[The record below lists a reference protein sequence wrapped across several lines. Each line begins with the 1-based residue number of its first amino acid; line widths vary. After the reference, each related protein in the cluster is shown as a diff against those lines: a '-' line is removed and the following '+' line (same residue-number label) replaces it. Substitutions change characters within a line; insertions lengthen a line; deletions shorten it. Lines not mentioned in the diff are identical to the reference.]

1 MSEDILQSEINKI
14 IRSRLLEEQKAEKR
28 EEFRKRRER
37 SESSAPPELHV
48 PPDWSDKEV
57 PLDEN
62 NLHIP
67 LREAEQH
74 RTIIERDLVRR
85 MLRFGSVS
93 FKPQA
98 EGEEEPVA
106 LPFAHYVIEYMQGLN
121 FEVKD
126 ELLAKVYNVFIECH
140 ELERV
145 PELDAFMKHPDPEI
159 QSFVVGSVVDK
170 YEVSKRWEEVHQIY
184 STREEDL
191 LNKALMDSLHL
202 LKLNDNRQ
210 EIQGVQEQLTAL
222 SKAIEKGEES
232 ALAGMRELL
241 IKRKE
246 LDEQRRK
253 ITSYFGTAILP

>member
-1 MSEDILQSEINKI
+1 M
-14 IRSRLLEEQKAEKR
+14 
-28 EEFRKRRER
+28 
-37 SESSAPPELHV
+37 
-48 PPDWSDKEV
+48 
-57 PLDEN
+57 
-62 NLHIP
+62 
-67 LREAEQH
+67 
-74 RTIIERDLVRR
+74 
-85 MLRFGSVS
+85 
-93 FKPQA
+93 
-98 EGEEEPVA
+98 
-106 LPFAHYVIEYMQGLN
+106 
-121 FEVKD
+121 
-126 ELLAKVYNVFIECH
+126 
-140 ELERV
+140 
-145 PELDAFMKHPDPEI
+145 
-159 QSFVVGSVVDK
+159 
-170 YEVSKRWEEVHQIY
+170 HQIY